1 MPPNFRVFFY
11 LKNTLFHKLSRM
23 EHIMKS
29 VKNKILI
36 PVILIVAISLS
47 AMGVVSVYLN
57 ISSTR
62 ATLEQT
68 MTEAATLGAQR
79 VGQEVT
85 RYLNIASELGN
96 DPRISSETTA
106 KEDKKLLVERTVK
119 EYGFDRGDIIGKDGI
134 ALFNGNDYNDRE
146 YFKRAMQGE
155 TVITDPLVAKT
166 TGKMSMIVAAP
177 VRSGGINSSP
187 IVGVVYLV
195 PKETFLNDIITS
207 IQVSPNGGAYA
218 VNGTGVTIAH
228 KDMSLVEAQDNDL
241 ENVKTNPTLQPLADL
256 TQKMADG
263 ETGFGTYTYGGV
275 EKFLAYAP
283 VGVGDG
289 WALAI
294 NAPTAD
300 FMAEANLSVW
310 ITIIMVAVTLA
321 VAIIIMAFIARRIV
335 LPIRQVQTAAAR
347 LAEGKLDIELS
358 SDQRD
363 EVGQMI
369 KSFRDATSML
379 HANIRDISMSLR
391 EMEAGNFDINAT
403 SEFKGEFRNIESSMN
418 SIINSLSRTMS
429 QIGEVARQVA
439 TGSDHVS
446 AGAQALSQGA
456 TQQAS
461 SIEQLAAMVEE
472 ISARVQE
479 TAQNAEQADSISGE
493 ASGRAEEC
501 NRKMQELNA
510 AMTEINNSSGEIEK
524 IIKTIE
530 DIAFQTNILALNA
543 AVEAAR
549 AGEAGKGFAV
559 VADEVRNLAGKSA
572 EAAKNTTQLIDSS
585 IAAVNKGAKLAGE
598 TSEALDSVVGNV
610 QNVAAIIT
618 DITQAA
624 VSQSEA
630 LHQVTTGIKQIS
642 DVVQMNSAT
651 SQQSAAASEEL
662 SGQAGLL
669 KDEMGRFKLKNE

>member
-1 MPPNFRVFFY
+1 
-11 LKNTLFHKLSRM
+11 
-23 EHIMKS
+23 MKS
-29 VKNKILI
+29 VKSKILI
-36 PVILIVAISLS
+36 PVILIVSISLTVL
-47 AMGVVSVYLN
+47 GVVSVYLN

-68 MTEAATLGAQR
+68 MTEAAALGAQR
-79 VGQEVT
+79 VGQEVM
-85 RYLNIASELGN
+85 RYMNIASELGN
-96 DPRISSETTA
+96 DPRMSSETVV
-106 KEDKKLLVERTVK
+106 KEDKKLLVDRKVK
-119 EYGFDRGDIIGKDGI
+119 EYGFERGDIIGKDGI
-134 ALFNGNDYNDRE
+134 AIFNGNDYSDRD

-155 TVITDPLVAKT
+155 TVISDPLVAKT
-166 TGKMSMIVAAP
+166 TGKMSIIVAAP
-177 VRSGGINSSP
+177 VWSGGIPGSP
-187 IVGVVYLV
+187 VVGVVYLV
-195 PKETFLNDIITS
+195 PKETFLNDIVTS

-228 KDMSLVEAQDNDL
+228 KDISLVEAQDNDL
-241 ENVKTNPTLQPLADL
+241 ENVKTNAALQPLADL

-283 VGVGDG
+283 IGVGNN

-294 NAPTAD
+294 NAPTED
-300 FMAEANLSVW
+300 FMAEAIMSVW
-310 ITIIMVAVTLA
+310 VTIILVGATL
-321 VAIIIMAFIARRIV
+321 VIAIIIMAIIARRIV
-335 LPIRQVQTAAAR
+335 LPIRMVQTAAAR
-347 LAEGKLDIELS
+347 LAEGDLDVELS
-358 SDQRD
+358 TDQRD
-363 EVGQMI
+363 EVGLMI
-369 KSFRDATSML
+369 KSFKDATAML
-379 HANIRDISMSLR
+379 RANIRDISVSLS
-391 EMEAGNFDINAT
+391 EMEAGNFNINAT

-429 QIGEVARQVA
+429 QISEVARQVA

-456 TQQAS
+456 TEQAS

-472 ISARVQE
+472 ISARVKE
-479 TAQNAEQADSISGE
+479 TAQNAEEADSISGE
-493 ASGRAEEC
+493 TSGKAEEC
-501 NRKMQELNA
+501 NRKMHELNT
-510 AMTEINNSSGEIEK
+510 AMTEINQKTAEIEK
-524 IIKTIE
+524 IIKTID

-549 AGEAGKGFAV
+549 AGDAGKGFAV

-585 IAAVNKGAKLAGE
+585 IAAVNKGAGLAEE
-598 TSEALDSVVGNV
+598 TFEALNSVVGNV
-610 QNVAAIIT
+610 QNVAGIIT

-630 LHQVTTGIKQIS
+630 LDQVTTGIKQIS

-669 KDEMGRFKLKNE
+669 KDEMGRFKLKNRN